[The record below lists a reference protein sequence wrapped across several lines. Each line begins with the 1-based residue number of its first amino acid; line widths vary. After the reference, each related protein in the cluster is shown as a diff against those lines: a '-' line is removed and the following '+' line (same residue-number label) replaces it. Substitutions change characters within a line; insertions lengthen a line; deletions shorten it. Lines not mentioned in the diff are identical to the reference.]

1 MTDLRFHTK
10 HRIVRTRGDP
20 SGPECSSRVA
30 EIRAGDIS
38 MAQVRI

>member
-20 SGPECSSRVA
+20 ARPKGSSRAA
-30 EIRAGDIS
+30 EIRAGVIS